1 MTMIRWNDFTRSL
14 ALVDCEALINALTV
28 GWGYADLA
36 KRTAGRDGEANVL
49 ARYVEAALVHLDR
62 ARRLLGPAEVLP
74 PPAERAPLAGRLPS
88 VRWRDGLTAAD
99 AEHVRRAL
107 ADGAAAARDAAEV
120 ARADGF
126 ILRAHTC
133 LDQAIGALSAAHD
146 RLANRA

>member
-99 AEHVRRAL
+99 AEHVHGL
-107 ADGAAAARDAAEV
+107 AAELGEDAAAARAQPAAPLDGPRCRSAGS
-120 ARADGF
+120 ARSS
-126 ILRAHTC
+126 RR
-133 LDQAIGALSAAHD
+133 SSPS
-146 RLANRA
+146 